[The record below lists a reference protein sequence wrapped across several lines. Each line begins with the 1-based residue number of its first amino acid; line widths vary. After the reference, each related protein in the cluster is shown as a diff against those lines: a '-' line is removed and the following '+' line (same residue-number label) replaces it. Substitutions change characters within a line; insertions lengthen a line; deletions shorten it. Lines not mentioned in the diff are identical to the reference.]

1 MSSKKLDSPCASFDT
16 HSLDAEIQGDVVFER
31 TGRAARTLV
40 KTPDFNVAMI
50 VMKAEN
56 RIDEHDAKGAVTIFV
71 QRGKISVALSDS
83 ETILESGGLLALQ
96 RGVAHDVRAL
106 EDSAFLLTIGIKS

>member
-1 MSSKKLDSPCASFDT
+1 MSAKELNSPSASFDT
-16 HSLDAEIQGDVVFER
+16 PSLDLQIQEDAAYLR

-40 KTPDFNVAMI
+40 KTPDLNVAMI

-56 RIDEHDAKGAVTIFV
+56 QIDEHDAKGAVTIFV
-71 QRGKISVALSDS
+71 QRGKISVTLSDT
-83 ETILESGGLLALQ
+83 ELVLEEGGLLALQ
-96 RGVAHDVRAL
+96 RGVEHGVKAH